1 MAQRRG
7 RGAELAVSGSIALC
21 SFLALAGEPEEGE
34 AVPACA
40 RHFRCNSAQRA
51 ILPALVLKA
60 VRQDLDRDHATA
72 MLAPQYDPDWG
83 NAAIET
89 PSTHLHVEL
98 GIRCSPWRQHSNIG
112 VVGDLQGALARSLR
126 QATFGVGLPAPG
138 DTPNERMP
146 VPGARLLA
154 EQFPILLPYGL

>member
-7 RGAELAVSGSIALC
+7 GGAELAVSGSIALC
-21 SFLALAGEPEEGE
+21 SFLVLASEPEEGQT
-34 AVPACA
+34 VPACA

-72 MLAPQYDPDWG
+72 MLAAQYGPGRW

-89 PSTHLHVEL
+89 PSTPLHVEL
-98 GIRCSPWRQHSNIG
+98 GIRCSPWRQHPNIG
-112 VVGDLQGALARSLR
+112 VVGDLQ
-126 QATFGVGLPAPG
+126 
-138 DTPNERMP
+138 
-146 VPGARLLA
+146 
-154 EQFPILLPYGL
+154 